1 MFYFEGKPLTLAKM
15 SLKNYWEGSEARNQ
29 GFRVLRSNCE
39 HSRRWS
45 QSYRSRPK
53 NSKFKCRG
61 RQPPLS
67 RSVNDLILFSIL
79 SKPIKSIRS
88 TVYSSPIRLLSFLWP
103 TISNLDASSGSG
115 SPGKVGGG
123 SISPLYPISLGQKLG
138 TLSFFMYKI
147 PVSPRNHLCLPP
159 L

>member
-1 MFYFEGKPLTLAKM
+1 MWWSSYNASYNTSFNSGSASWLFPCLRAPPVPTSSRNLMVWTRNTLW
-15 SLKNYWEGSEARNQ
+15 S
-29 GFRVLRSNCE
+29 
-39 HSRRWS
+39 SRATS
-45 QSYRSRPK
+45 
-53 NSKFKCRG
+53 SK
-61 RQPPLS
+61 PPLNH
-67 RSVNDLILFSIL
+67 SVNDLILFSIL

-123 SISPLYPISLGQKLG
+123 SILPLYPISLGQKLG